1 MVNFVQLAIQIQTAQ
16 ENGDLWRVGNYVIL
30 MMSLAKKLR
39 NNGSQ
44 TGPIR
49 PSVAA
54 DQVH

>member
-1 MVNFVQLAIQIQTAQ
+1 MVNLVQLAIQIQTAQ

-30 MMSLAKKLR
+30 MKPLTKKLR
-39 NNGSQ
+39 NNGMR

-49 PSVAA
+49 PSAAA